1 MGRWTRLVV
10 VSLPAL
16 IVAAL
21 AAAIAIEIV
30 VRLRWDP
37 RRGTPGLY
45 SVDPVRGQRLT
56 PGYDG
61 WFAGVPVHINALGF
75 RDTRDYDLQKRPNT
89 FRILI
94 LGDSVTFGH
103 GCLFETTY
111 PRLLEE
117 RLRAWKP
124 GVDWQVWNLSVPGYN
139 TSQELA
145 QLREVAARW
154 QPDLAVVSFFI
165 NDVDDNAA
173 PSEPGWAARQ
183 IAAAHNAAAQRWYSL
198 EWYKRV
204 YLTAAWRWSRK
215 DAFHDRLANLD
226 QLDRLFATTR
236 DVARLPQ
243 QRVTP
248 VTPVEGPMPP
258 CDPAANAASAR
269 EAALLTAELAHGG
282 RWQPWIDAVH
292 ALQQVNREAPYRVVF
307 FLNVAPDKDVR
318 ADRFCEGGNAI
329 VNTYLLKAMGEAGT
343 PAVSAFDAI
352 ARLRPSQLP
361 VIDGHAI
368 GNSNRVKAD
377 ALFDYLVQ
385 MGLVESRTSASAR

>member
-1 MGRWTRLVV
+1 MGRWTKLVV

-16 IVAAL
+16 LVAAL
-21 AAAIAIEIV
+21 VAAIAIEIV

-45 SVDPVRGQRLT
+45 SVDPIRGQRLT

-61 WFAGVPVHINALGF
+61 WFAGVPVHVNALGF
-75 RDTRDYDLQKRPNT
+75 RDTREYDLQKRPNT

-124 GVDWQVWNLSVPGYN
+124 AVDWQVWNLSVPGYN

-154 QPDLAVVSFFI
+154 QPDLAIVSFFI
-165 NDVDDNAA
+165 NDLDDNAVLA
-173 PSEPGWAARQ
+173 EPGWAARQ
-183 IAAAHNAAAQRWYSL
+183 IAALETVAERHWYSL

-204 YLTAAWRWSRK
+204 VLTAAWRLSRR

-226 QLDRLFATTR
+226 ALDRLFAQTS
-236 DVARLPQ
+236 DVAKLPEQRLTPL
-243 QRVTP
+243 TP
-248 VTPVEGPMPP
+248 VDGPMPA
-258 CDPAANAASAR
+258 CDAAANAKSAR
-269 EAALLTAELAHGG
+269 EAALLTAELAQGG
-282 RWQPWIDAVH
+282 RWRTWIDAVR
-292 ALQQVNREAPYRVVF
+292 ALQRINREAAYRVAF
-307 FLNVAPDKDVR
+307 FLNDAPDQDPRV
-318 ADRFCEGGNAI
+318 DRFCVGGNA
-329 VNTYLLKAMGEAGT
+329 VLDAALLKLMGEGGT
-343 PAVSAFDAI
+343 PAVSMYEAVS
-352 ARLRPSQLP
+352 RLRPSQLP

-377 ALFDYLVQ
+377 ALFDYLAEKS
-385 MGLVESRTSASAR
+385 LVVSR

>member
-1 MGRWTRLVV
+1 MGRWTRLVA

-16 IVAAL
+16 LIAAL
-21 AAAIAIEIV
+21 VAAIAIEII

-45 SVDPVRGQRLT
+45 SVDPVLGQRLT

-75 RDTRDYDLQKRPNT
+75 RDARDYDLQKRPNT
-89 FRILI
+89 FRILV

-117 RLRAWKP
+117 RLRTWKP
-124 GVDWQVWNLSVPGYN
+124 DVDWQVWNLSVPGYN

-145 QLREVAARW
+145 QLRETATRW
-154 QPDLAVVSFFI
+154 EPDLAIVSFYI
-165 NDVDDNAA
+165 NDLDDNAA
-173 PSEPGWAARQ
+173 LAEPGWTARRVAALETVAAR
-183 IAAAHNAAAQRWYSL
+183 HWYSL

-204 YLTAAWRWSRK
+204 ALTAAWRLSKK

-226 QLDRLFATTR
+226 ALDRLFAQTS
-236 DVARLPQ
+236 DVRQLPEQRL
-243 QRVTP
+243 TP
-248 VTPVEGPMPP
+248 LASVDGPMPA
-258 CDPAANAASAR
+258 CDPAANASSAR
-269 EAALLTAELAHGG
+269 EASLLTAELAQGR
-282 RWQPWIDAVH
+282 RWQAWTDAVH
-292 ALQQVNREAPYRVVF
+292 ALQRINREAPYRVLF
-307 FLNVAPDKDVR
+307 FLNVAPDQDAR
-318 ADRFCEGGNAI
+318 ADRFCEGGNAV
-329 VNTYLLKAMGEAGT
+329 VNASLLRVMGDGGT

-352 ARLRPSQLP
+352 ARFRPSQLP

-377 ALFDYLVQ
+377 ALFDYLVNAK
-385 MGLVESRTSASAR
+385 LVRSE

>member
-1 MGRWTRLVV
+1 MRRWTKLAVI
-10 VSLPAL
+10 SLPAL
-16 IVAAL
+16 LVAAL
-21 AAAIAIEIV
+21 VAAIAIEIV

-75 RDTRDYDLQKRPNT
+75 RDTREYDLQKRPNT

-94 LGDSVTFGH
+94 FGDSVTFGH
-103 GCLFETTY
+103 GCVFETTY

-124 GVDWQVWNLSVPGYN
+124 AVDWQVWNLSVPGYN

-145 QLREVAARW
+145 QLRDVVAARW
-154 QPDLAVVSFFI
+154 QPDLAIVSFFI
-165 NDVDDNAA
+165 NDLNDNVILA
-173 PSEPGWAARQ
+173 EPGWASRRLATLET
-183 IAAAHNAAAQRWYSL
+183 IAARHWYSL

-204 YLTAAWRWSRK
+204 TLTAAWRLSKK

-226 QLDRLFATTR
+226 ALDRLFAQTS
-236 DVARLPQ
+236 DVARLPA
-243 QRVTP
+243 QRLTP
-248 VTPVEGPMPP
+248 LTPLTAVEGPMPS
-258 CDPAANAASAR
+258 CDPAANAKSAR
-269 EAALLTAELAHGG
+269 EAALLTAELAAGQ
-282 RWQPWIDAVH
+282 RWRTWSDAVH
-292 ALQQVNREAPYRVVF
+292 ALQRLSREASYRVVF
-307 FLNVAPDKDVR
+307 FLNDAPDQNER
-318 ADRFCEGGNAI
+318 ADRFCTGGNA
-329 VNTYLLKAMGEAGT
+329 VVDAALLKAMGEGGT
-343 PAVSAFDAI
+343 LAASMYDAVS
-352 ARLRPSQLP
+352 RYRPSQLP

-377 ALFDYLVQ
+377 VLFDYLIAQ
-385 MGLVESRTSASAR
+385 SLVGSR

>member
-1 MGRWTRLVV
+1 MGRWRKVV
-10 VSLPAL
+10 LVSLPAL
-16 IVAAL
+16 VIGAVL
-21 AAAIAIEIV
+21 AAIAIEIV

-45 SVDPVRGQRLT
+45 AVDPVRGQRLT

-75 RDTRDYDLQKRPNT
+75 RDTRDYEVAKRPNT

-124 GVDWQVWNLSVPGYN
+124 NVDWQVWNLSVPGYN

-154 QPDLAVVSFFI
+154 QPDLAIVSFFI
-165 NDVDDNAA
+165 NDLNDNAVLA
-173 PSEPGWAARQ
+173 VPGWVARQ
-183 IAAAHNAAAQRWYSL
+183 TAAVETAAAQHWYSI

-204 YLTAAWRWSRK
+204 ALTAAWRLSKK

-226 QLDRLFATTR
+226 ALDRLFALTSAVGQLPEQRLTALTPA
-236 DVARLPQ
+236 DDPMVA
-243 QRVTP
+243 
-248 VTPVEGPMPP
+248 
-258 CDPAANAASAR
+258 CDPAANAKAAR
-269 EAALLTAELAHGG
+269 EAALLTDELAHSH
-282 RWQPWIDAVH
+282 RWQPWIDAVR
-292 ALQQVNREAPYRVVF
+292 ALQQMNREGGFRVVF
-307 FLNVAPDKDVR
+307 FLNDAPDQDVR
-318 ADRFCEGGNAI
+318 ADRFCQGGNAVI
-329 VNTYLLKAMGEAGT
+329 HAALLKTMAEGAT
-343 PAVSAFDAI
+343 PAASVYDAVS
-352 ARLRPSQLP
+352 RLRPSQLP

-377 ALFDYLVQ
+377 TLFDYLVKS
-385 MGLVESRTSASAR
+385 GLVARKGPPPSV

>member
-1 MGRWTRLVV
+1 MGRWTKLAL

-16 IVAAL
+16 LVAAL
-21 AAAIAIEIV
+21 VAAIAIEIV

-75 RDTRDYDLQKRPNT
+75 RDTREYDLQKHPDT

-124 GVDWQVWNLSVPGYN
+124 AIDWQVWNLSVPGYN
-139 TSQELA
+139 TAQELA

-154 QPDLAVVSFFI
+154 QPDLAIVSFFI
-165 NDVDDNAA
+165 NDLDDNAVLA
-173 PSEPGWAARQ
+173 EPGWVKRQVAA
-183 IAAAHNAAAQRWYSL
+183 IETAAAQHWYSI

-204 YLTAAWRWSRK
+204 ALTAAWRLSKK

-226 QLDRLFATTR
+226 VLDRLFTQTS
-236 DVARLPQ
+236 DVARLPE
-243 QRVTP
+243 QRLTP
-248 VTPVEGPMPP
+248 LTPADGPVPK

-269 EAALLTAELAHGG
+269 EAALLTAELADGL
-282 RWQPWIDAVH
+282 RWRAWADAVRE
-292 ALQQVNREAPYRVVF
+292 LQRISREASYRVVF
-307 FLNVAPDKDVR
+307 FLNDAPDQDPR
-318 ADRFCEGGNAI
+318 ADRFCTGGNTI
-329 VNTYLLKAMGEAGT
+329 VDAALLKVMRDGGT
-343 PAVSAFDAI
+343 PAVSMYDAVS
-352 ARLRPSQLP
+352 RYRPSQLP

-377 ALFDYLVQ
+377 VLFDYL
-385 MGLVESRTSASAR
+385 MEKRLVGEGASVFAR